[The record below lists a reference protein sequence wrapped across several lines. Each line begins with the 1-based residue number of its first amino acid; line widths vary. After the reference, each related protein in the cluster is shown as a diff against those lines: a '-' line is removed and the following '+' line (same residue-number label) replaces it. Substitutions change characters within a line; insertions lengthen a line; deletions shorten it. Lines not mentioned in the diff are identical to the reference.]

1 MKAIKKPKTV
11 SFEELE
17 DKYFGKKGTTKRT
30 KYETEL
36 TEEIIGEL
44 LKQARE
50 KQNLTQAQLAKK
62 LGINKSNISKM
73 ENNIKSLRM
82 DTFLKVLKA
91 LHAKLTVSIEFDKA
105 DKEVKLT

>member
-1 MKAIKKPKTV
+1 MRTMKKSKPITI
-11 SFEELE
+11 EELE
-17 DKYFGKKGTTKRT
+17 DKYFGKKGTPKRE

-91 LHAKLTVSIEFDKA
+91 LQAKLNVSVEFDKA
-105 DKEVKLT
+105 DKAVKLT